1 MENNFTMPTPPRY
14 PVGKTEGIFGAAT
27 AVLAVG
33 LWNSMLYGG
42 LNLGFALFSL
52 GLLGCN
58 VWYLGSKG
66 HSFGGYEKALLA
78 FAALIILG
86 FARSSDSVVKAVM
99 LMILL
104 FAANLGFC
112 LAAGQNR
119 RRPGGFGTV
128 LDAPR
133 AFFSFGFG
141 GMEPSL
147 RGVNEARKNGGS
159 VGKKGSA
166 ALLGIAIAV
175 PVVAVMLPLLVS
187 SDAAFEGLVNLLPE
201 TDVREPVWSV
211 VTGLLAA
218 WFLFARGL
226 GLHNK
231 AKREQAAGIQKRLSP
246 ITVNILLGAVGG
258 LYLAYLLSQ
267 LAYFVGGL
275 SGILPEGYTLAQ
287 YARRGFFEMAWLS
300 GINLSLVLFC
310 AGLVEREEKLPG
322 LTRGLCL
329 YLCAV
334 TLFLIGTASAKM
346 LLYIGGYGLT
356 RLRVLTQTV
365 MIWLAITTVLVGVRL
380 MKPWFAYMQA
390 VILTALALSILL
402 FWVDVDSF
410 VARYNVR
417 AYQSGKLEAVDMY
430 HLSELGYGALPYIV
444 ELTEDS
450 DPEIAQHASSVLYD
464 RSASVDDLRSWNY
477 SQAKAAALPAGNPSW
492 EVLPELG
499 LELGLDLRQGQLVEY
514 EDSHGGFHGDGETF
528 AVVTFSEEGAW
539 ELETCLGYELPGWEK
554 LPLTGDAHQ
563 VLYGG
568 NSWRP
573 LIHDDSGEPLVPE
586 LSNGWF
592 FFLDRQVDY
601 EEDYV
606 KESIFSR
613 SSFNFTLAV
622 YDADSNTLYYFRLDT

>member
-1 MENNFTMPTPPRY
+1 MDNHFVIPTPPRY
-14 PVGKTEGIFGAAT
+14 PVGRTEGSFGIAT

-33 LWNSMLYGG
+33 LWNSILYGG

-58 VWYLGSKG
+58 VWYFRKKG
-66 HSFGGYEKALLA
+66 HSFGGYEKTLLA
-78 FAALIILG
+78 FAAFLILG
-86 FARSSDSVVKAVM
+86 FARSSDSVMKAVM

-104 FAANLGFC
+104 FAANLSFC

-119 RRPGGFGTV
+119 RSPEGFGTV

-141 GMEPSL
+141 GMEPAA
-147 RGVNEARKNGGS
+147 RGLADARKNAGAA
-159 VGKKGSA
+159 GKKGGA

-201 TDVREPVWSV
+201 TDVREPVWSAA
-211 VTGLLAA
+211 TGLLAA

-231 AKREQAAGIQKRLSP
+231 EKRESAAGIQKRLSP
-246 ITVNILLGAVGG
+246 ITVNILLGAVGV
-258 LYLAYLLSQ
+258 LYLAYLFSQ
-267 LAYFVGGL
+267 LAYFAGGL

-300 GINLSLVLFC
+300 GINLSLVLVS
-310 AGLVEREEKLPG
+310 AGLVERQEKTPG

-329 YLCAV
+329 FLCAV

-346 LLYIGGYGLT
+346 LLYIGAYGLT
-356 RLRVLTQTV
+356 RLRVMTQTV
-365 MIWLAITTVLVGVRL
+365 MVWLAVTTVLVAVRL
-380 MKPWFAYMQA
+380 RKPQFAYMQA
-390 VILTALALSILL
+390 VILTALALSTLL
-402 FWVDVDSF
+402 FWADVDSF

-417 AYQSGKLEAVDMY
+417 AYQTGKLETVDMY

-477 SQAKAAALPAGNPSW
+477 SQAKAAALPAGDPSW
-492 EVLPELG
+492 AVLPELG
-499 LELGLDLRQGQLVEY
+499 LELGLDLRRGQLVEY
-514 EDSHGGFHGDGETF
+514 EDSHGGFHGDGETV

-573 LIHDDSGEPLVPE
+573 LFTGANGAPLVPE

-592 FFLDRQVDY
+592 YFLDRQIDY
-601 EEDYV
+601 KEDYV
-606 KESIFSR
+606 RESIFSR
-613 SSFNFTLAV
+613 SSFHFTLAV
-622 YDADSNTLYYFRLDT
+622 YDADSRTLYYFQLDT

>member
-1 MENNFTMPTPPRY
+1 MDNHFVIPTLPRY
-14 PVGKTEGIFGAAT
+14 PVGRSEGSFGIAT

-33 LWNSMLYGG
+33 LWNSILYGG
-42 LNLGFALFSL
+42 LNLGFALFSQ

-58 VWYLGSKG
+58 VWYFRKKG
-66 HSFGGYEKALLA
+66 HSFGGYEKTLLA
-78 FAALIILG
+78 FAAFLILG
-86 FARSSDSVVKAVM
+86 FARSSDSVMKAVM

-104 FAANLGFC
+104 FAANLSFC

-119 RRPGGFGTV
+119 RSPEGFGTV

-141 GMEPSL
+141 GMEPAA
-147 RGVNEARKNGGS
+147 RGLADARKNAGAA
-159 VGKKGSA
+159 GKKGGA

-201 TDVREPVWSV
+201 TDVREPVWSAA
-211 VTGLLAA
+211 TGLLAA

-231 AKREQAAGIQKRLSP
+231 AKRESAAGIQKRLSP
-246 ITVNILLGAVGG
+246 ITVNILLGAVEA
-258 LYLAYLLSQ
+258 LYLAYLFSQ
-267 LAYFVGGL
+267 LAYFAGGL

-300 GINLSLVLFC
+300 GINLSLVLVS
-310 AGLVEREEKLPG
+310 AGLVKRQEKTPG
-322 LTRGLCL
+322 LTSGLCL
-329 YLCAV
+329 FLCAV

-346 LLYIGGYGLT
+346 LLYIGAYGLT

-365 MIWLAITTVLVGVRL
+365 MVWLAVTTVLVAVRL
-380 MKPWFAYMQA
+380 RKPQFAYMQA
-390 VILTALALSILL
+390 VILTALALSTLL

-417 AYQSGKLEAVDMY
+417 AYQTGKLETVDMY

-464 RSASVDDLRSWNY
+464 RSASVNDLRSWNY
-477 SQAKAAALPAGNPSW
+477 SQAKAAALPAGDPSW
-492 EVLPELG
+492 AVLPELG
-499 LELGLDLRQGQLVEY
+499 LELGLDLRRGQLVEY
-514 EDSHGGFHGDGETF
+514 EDSHGGFHGDGETV

-573 LIHDDSGEPLVPE
+573 LFTGANGAPLVPE

-592 FFLDRQVDY
+592 YFLDRQIDY
-601 EEDYV
+601 KEDYV
-606 KESIFSR
+606 RESIFSR
-613 SSFNFTLAV
+613 SSFHFTLAV
-622 YDADSNTLYYFRLDT
+622 YDADSRTLYYFQLDT